1 MFKIASMIPDQ
12 DPVEIGN
19 LDYLNFYLDRVFPE
33 AMAQEVQTGAHNTT
47 LQFELSCAD
56 NLQFEYDLRHV
67 SSKFLQYPDTI
78 ALRNLYSHFM
88 FSENIYFSFCSNNL
102 HHCCPHLPDI
112 LSQWRQLC
120 LHHL

>member
-1 MFKIASMIPDQ
+1 MLKIVSMIPDE

-19 LDYLNFYLDRVFPE
+19 LDYLNFYSDRVFPE

-88 FSENIYFSFCSNNL
+88 FSENIYF
-102 HHCCPHLPDI
+102 
-112 LSQWRQLC
+112 
-120 LHHL
+120 